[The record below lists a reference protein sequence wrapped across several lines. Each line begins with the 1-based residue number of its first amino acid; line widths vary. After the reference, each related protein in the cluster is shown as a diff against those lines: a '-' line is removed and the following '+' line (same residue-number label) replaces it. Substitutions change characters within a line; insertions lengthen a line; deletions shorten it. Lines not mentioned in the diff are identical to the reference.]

1 MKKLLVLIMA
11 CSMLFSVGGVFA
23 TWQFA
28 EEKPD
33 IINKSQGLHLS
44 EFVWAPEEILPDVTP
59 GQNYLDLYQSI
70 LENVKG
76 GLNSSKDTL
85 EDAVLRDENGLLH
98 SSQNVQGGNLSHL
111 FITNAT
117 RELDF
122 IVQYVTDSE
131 FWVYMYKNADAET
144 GSTGVTQ
151 IAVYKTIFIKSN
163 NVWEGK
169 ETQYGFATV
178 QFFPDTNI
186 LAIDVDT
193 WKKPSSN

>member
-1 MKKLLVLIMA
+1 MKKLLVFIMA

-28 EEKPD
+28 EDVPD
-33 IINKSQGLHLS
+33 AVNKAQGIYLS

-59 GQNYLDLYQSI
+59 GQNYLDLHQSI

-85 EDAVLRDENGLLH
+85 ENAILRDSDGLLH

-111 FITNAT
+111 FITQAC

-122 IVQYVTDSE
+122 IAQYVTNSE
-131 FWVYMYKNADAET
+131 FLVYMYKSSDTLNGT
-144 GSTGVTQ
+144 VGTSRMQ
-151 IAVYKTIFIKSN
+151 VYKTIYVKTNGEWS
-163 NVWEGK
+163 GQ
-169 ETQYGFATV
+169 ETQLGSAII
-178 QFFPDTNI
+178 QFFPNTNI
-186 LAIDVDT
+186 LAIDVAT
-193 WKKPSSN
+193 WTR

>member
-1 MKKLLVLIMA
+1 MKKLLVIIMA

-28 EEKPD
+28 EEAPD
-33 IINKSQGLHLS
+33 TVNKSQGIYLS

-85 EDAVLRDENGLLH
+85 ENAVLRDNDGLLH

-117 RELDF
+117 KELDF

-131 FWVYMYKNADAET
+131 FLVYMYKNADAEN
-144 GSTGVTQ
+144 GATGVTQ

>member
-1 MKKLLVLIMA
+1 MKRFLSMIICLTMLL
-11 CSMLFSVGGVFA
+11 SVGGVYA

-28 EEKPD
+28 EELPESVNNTQS
-33 IINKSQGLHLS
+33 INLS

-59 GQNYLDLYQSI
+59 GQNYLDLHKSI

-85 EDAVLRDENGLLH
+85 ENAVLKDNDGLLH

-122 IVQYVTDSE
+122 IVEYVTDNE
-131 FWVYMYKNADAET
+131 FLVFMYKNADAVAGAIGT
-144 GSTGVTQ
+144 TQ
-151 IAVYKTIFIKSN
+151 IQVYKTIYAKTN
-163 NVWEGK
+163 NEWFGK
-169 ETQYGFATV
+169 ETQFGVATV
-178 QFFPDTNI
+178 QFFPNTNI
-186 LAIDVDT
+186 LAIDVNT
-193 WKKPSSN
+193 WKKPSNN